1 MAEGDGNFS
10 KKIEIDTFKYVLNM
24 SFRKIKA
31 TVVKKNFFQLFPLWI
46 RHECV
51 TCESLFTYS
60 TV

>member
-31 TVVKKNFFQLFPLWI
+31 TVVKKTSSNCS
-46 RHECV
+46 H
-51 TCESLFTYS
+51 CESAMS
-60 TV
+60 V